1 VAVAKL
7 NPRDAARRE
16 NRDVDANNR
25 ADYSEA
31 LERGLLVL
39 TAFGRGEERLTQA
52 RLARKLDLPRATV
65 RRALLTLTHM
75 GYVVAED
82 KAYRLAPKVLTL
94 ATTYLTTNPVS
105 RILQPVCEALA
116 EDFQA
121 SCTAA
126 VLDGP
131 AAVMIARAL
140 PRQSLAI
147 GQGVG
152 FRVPA
157 TRSAL
162 GRVLITG
169 LDTERRRRY
178 LLDNETLDEKSLERI
193 EATLSEVGTKG
204 DAYVAHEVEA
214 GFHSVAVPLRR
225 WDDTQIAALNVGSNI
240 EHLSREE
247 MLERVLPVLQATARK
262 LQPQLV

>member
-1 VAVAKL
+1 MAKL
-7 NPRDAARRE
+7 NPRDESRRA
-16 NRDVDANNR
+16 NREVDANNR

-39 TAFGRGEERLTQA
+39 TAFEKDEERLTQSQ
-52 RLARKLDLPRATV
+52 LARKLELPRATV

-94 ATTYLTTNPVS
+94 ASAYLTTNPAS
-105 RILQPVCEALA
+105 RVLQPVCDTLA
-116 EDFQA
+116 EEFQA

-131 AAVMIARAL
+131 DAVMVARAL
-140 PRQSLAI
+140 PRQALRI
-147 GQGVG
+147 GQGIG

-162 GRVLITG
+162 GRVLIGG
-169 LDTERRRRY
+169 LAAQERRHY
-178 LLDNETLDEKSLERI
+178 LHDHDGAD
-193 EATLSEVGTKG
+193 EATLAQVREQGY
-204 DAYVAHEVEA
+204 AYVANEVEA

-225 WDDTQIAALNVGSNI
+225 WDDSPIAALNVGASL
-240 EHLSREE
+240 ERLTEPD
-247 MLERVLPVLQATARK
+247 MLDRVLPVLLETAKR

>member
-1 VAVAKL
+1 MAKL
-7 NPRDAARRE
+7 NARDEERRRSRAVE
-16 NRDVDANNR
+16 ASDR

-39 TAFGRGEERLTQA
+39 AAFERDDERLTQA
-52 RLARKLDLPRATV
+52 RLARKLGLPRATV
-65 RRALLTLTHM
+65 RRALLTLTHL

-82 KAYRLAPKVLTL
+82 KVYRLAPRVLTL
-94 ATTYLTTNPVS
+94 ATAYLTTNPVS
-105 RILQPVCEALA
+105 RVLQPVCDDLA
-116 EDFQA
+116 ERFQT

-140 PRQSLAI
+140 PQQPLAI
-147 GQGVG
+147 GQGLG

-157 TRSAL
+157 ARSAL
-162 GRVLITG
+162 GRVLIGG
-169 LDTERRRRY
+169 LDTEARRRY
-178 LLDNETLDEKSLERI
+178 LRDHGTADE
-193 EATLSEVGTKG
+193 AEVGEVAAQG
-204 DAYVAHEVEA
+204 YAYVAHEVEA

-225 WDDTQIAALNVGSNI
+225 WDDTQIAALNVGSVI
-240 EHLSREE
+240 ERYPREE
-247 MLERVLPVLQATARK
+247 MLDRVLPVLLDTARR

>member
-1 VAVAKL
+1 MAKL
-7 NPRDAARRE
+7 NPRDESRRA
-16 NRDVDANNR
+16 NREVDANNR

-39 TAFGRGEERLTQA
+39 TAFEKGEERLTQSQ
-52 RLARKLDLPRATV
+52 LARKLDLPRATV

-75 GYVVAED
+75 GYVVVED

-94 ATTYLTTNPVS
+94 ASAYLTTNPAS
-105 RILQPVCEALA
+105 RVLQPVCDTLA

-140 PRQSLAI
+140 PRQALGI
-147 GQGVG
+147 GQGIG

-162 GRVLITG
+162 GRVLISG
-169 LDTERRRRY
+169 LDGEHRRRY
-178 LLDNETLDEKSLERI
+178 LLDTGSGDEATVAEL
-193 EATLSEVGTKG
+193 EATLAQVREQGY
-204 DAYVAHEVEA
+204 AYVANEVEA

-225 WDDTQIAALNVGSNI
+225 WDDSPIAALNVGASL
-240 EHLSREE
+240 ERLGETDL
-247 MLERVLPVLQATARK
+247 LERVLPVLLETAK
-262 LQPQLV
+262 NLQPQLV

>member
-1 VAVAKL
+1 MARL
-7 NPRDAARRE
+7 SPRDAARRE
-16 NRDVDANNR
+16 TRDVDADNR

-39 TAFGRGEERLTQA
+39 TAFERGEERLTQA
-52 RLARKLDLPRATV
+52 QLARKLDLPRATV

-82 KAYRLAPKVLTL
+82 KVYRLAPTVLRL
-94 ATTYLTTNPVS
+94 AAAYLTTNSVS
-105 RILQPVCEALA
+105 RILQPACDVLA
-116 EDFQA
+116 DEFQA

-140 PRQSLAI
+140 PRQSPAI
-147 GQGVG
+147 GQGIG

-162 GRVLITG
+162 GRVLLSG
-169 LDTERRRRY
+169 LDPERRRRQ
-178 LLDNETLDEKSLERI
+178 LGDREVPAEI
-193 EATLSEVGTKG
+193 EALLAEVESQGH
-204 DAYVAHEVEA
+204 AYVAHEVEA
-214 GFHSVAVPLRR
+214 GFHSLAVPLRR
-225 WDDTQIAALNVGSNI
+225 WDDTPIAALNVGSSV
-240 EHLSREE
+240 EHLSRDD
-247 MLERVLPVLQATARK
+247 MLERVLPELLATARR

>member
-7 NPRDAARRE
+7 NPRDASRRE

-39 TAFGRGEERLTQA
+39 TAFDRGEERLTQSQV
-52 RLARKLDLPRATV
+52 ARKLDLPRATV
-65 RRALLTLTHM
+65 RRALLTLAHM

-94 ATTYLTTNPVS
+94 ATAYLTTNPVS
-105 RILQPVCEALA
+105 RILQPVCEALVD
-116 EDFQA
+116 EFGA

-147 GQGVG
+147 GQGIG

-162 GRVLITG
+162 GRVLISG
-169 LDTERRRRY
+169 LDTEQRRRY
-178 LLDNETLDEKSLERI
+178 LLDNETCDEKSLAHI
-193 EATLSEVGTKG
+193 EAVLSEVGTQG
-204 DAYVAHEVEA
+204 HAYVADEVEA
-214 GFHSVAVPLRR
+214 GFHSIAVPLRR
-225 WDDTQIAALNVGSNI
+225 WDDTQIAALNVGCSV
-240 EHLSREE
+240 EHLSRQE
-247 MLERVLPVLQATARK
+247 MLERVLPVLQTTARK